1 MLATAAVIVFALIAI
16 KLAHP
21 SPPIA
26 MLAMTGAAVAPAIPI
41 PIATLADL
49 PDEML
54 LPLDSTIS
62 GKPTA
67 RLYSDL
73 SPEAILTWYEQYTVQ
88 LAERRRMIS
97 VGNLKLIV
105 SGRAEKRD
113 PALVAEE
120 RAERAVRRAE
130 RAKASAY
137 NDPDADA
144 VATLAPE

>member
-1 MLATAAVIVFALIAI
+1 MSISQPRTTLMLATAAVIVFALIAI
-16 KLAHP
+16 KLVHP

-26 MLAMTGAAVAPAIPI
+26 MLAMAGAAVAPAIPI
-41 PIATLADL
+41 AILADL

-54 LPLDSTIS
+54 LPLDSTIP

-73 SPEAILTWYEQYTVQ
+73 SPEAILTWYEAYTVQ

-97 VGNLKLIV
+97 VGNLRLIV

-113 PALVAEE
+113 PALVAAE
-120 RAERAVRRAE
+120 RAERAERRAE
-130 RAKASAY
+130 RAKASA
-137 NDPDADA
+137 
-144 VATLAPE
+144 